1 MQLHIDCLSLPVLR
15 KGRVM
20 IGHWRPEVDSSSK
33 RKYELDLNS
42 ERYRDELSIGLTH
55 LSWEIEDCFFFFCKN
70 HG

>member
-42 ERYRDELSIGLTH
+42 ERYHDELSIGLTH
-55 LSWEIEDCFFFFCKN
+55 LS
-70 HG
+70 